1 VGKTSH
7 FLAVNV
13 NRRYVQNRNYFAS
26 VLTHNDVMTSFG
38 TVMLMCSAKF
48 WLTWC

>member
-13 NRRYVQNRNYFAS
+13 NRRYVQNRNYFARQCAD
-26 VLTHNDVMTSFG
+26 TQRCDD
-38 TVMLMCSAKF
+38 KF
-48 WLTWC
+48 WYCDVDVLS